1 MVQSFYLPKMDVKHN
16 LQYQANQNNDL
27 IENILSEKIGLIRSK
42 ANDIVKLIDE
52 RQTIKAKVL
61 TDLDDEILKARNMIL
76 ERAPQFNYTPITT
89 DPLSKDL
96 EKEIFRLEKSKI
108 DEEVRAWNDV
118 LRLKREIIDLVNE
131 LSNADIRRR
140 LIENESND

>member
-1 MVQSFYLPKMDVKHN
+1 MVQSIYLPKMDVKHD

-27 IENILSEKIGLIRSK
+27 IENILSEKLGLIRSK
-42 ANDIVKLIDE
+42 ANAILKLIDE
-52 RQTIKAKVL
+52 RLTVKAKVL
-61 TDLDDEILKARNMIL
+61 TNLDDEILKARNMIL
-76 ERAPQFNYTPITT
+76 ERTPQFNYAPITT
-89 DPLSKDL
+89 DPLNKDL

-108 DEEVRAWNDV
+108 DEEVRSWNDV